1 MSDTN
6 DKTDY
11 ESIVQRLAF
20 AAINEQRRS
29 RRWRIFFLFL
39 TFAYLTVVGI
49 ALMGSSG
56 GLDGSQLSD
65 EGKHTALVRMPG
77 LISSGEKSSAATVI
91 AGLESAFEHEE
102 TVGVILEINSPGGS
116 PVQAAY
122 IYDEIKRLR
131 REHESIPLYV
141 VVSDIAASGGYFVAA
156 SADRIYV
163 NKSSLIGSIG
173 VRMDNFGF
181 VELMNKLGIERRLLT
196 AGDDKGLFDPFL
208 PEDAGQKAHL
218 QQMLNEVHQ
227 HFIDAVKQ
235 GRGDRLS
242 QQADLFSGL
251 IWTGEKAIELGLVDD
266 YGTTNSVAR
275 DVIKAETIVNFTPR
289 GHLFERIAESIGVV
303 IAQQLDTYFVAKI
316 K

>member
-1 MSDTN
+1 
-6 DKTDY
+6 
-11 ESIVQRLAF
+11 
-20 AAINEQRRS
+20 
-29 RRWRIFFLFL
+29 
-39 TFAYLTVVGI
+39 
-49 ALMGSSG
+49 
-56 GLDGSQLSD
+56 
-65 EGKHTALVRMPG
+65 
-77 LISSGEKSSAATVI
+77 
-91 AGLESAFEHEE
+91 
-102 TVGVILEINSPGGS
+102 
-116 PVQAAY
+116 
-122 IYDEIKRLR
+122 
-131 REHESIPLYV
+131 
-141 VVSDIAASGGYFVAA
+141 
-156 SADRIYV
+156 
-163 NKSSLIGSIG
+163 
-173 VRMDNFGF
+173 
-181 VELMNKLGIERRLLT
+181 LLT

-235 GRGDRLS
+235 GRGERLS

-289 GHLFERIAESIGVV
+289 GHLFERIAKSIGVV